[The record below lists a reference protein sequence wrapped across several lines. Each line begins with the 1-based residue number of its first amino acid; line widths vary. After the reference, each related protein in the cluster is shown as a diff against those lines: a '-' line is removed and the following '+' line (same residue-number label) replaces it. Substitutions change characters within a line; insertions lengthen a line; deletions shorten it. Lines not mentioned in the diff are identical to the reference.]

1 MWQEAR
7 PGSIRSG
14 DGDRCGW
21 CLPME
26 VTAGNFGMIF
36 AQENLRMAHVNAFGR
51 LPELLRGFTV
61 SVWSART
68 AQKRPK

>member
-1 MWQEAR
+1 
-7 PGSIRSG
+7 
-14 DGDRCGW
+14 
-21 CLPME
+21 ME

-36 AQENLRMAHVNAFGR
+36 AQENLSMARVNAFGR